1 MKIYTITPTAITG
14 RTGISKTS
22 TFRLSDTTKTII
34 CFAVLFLIY
43 ATVDGL
49 ADVFFGGML

>member
-1 MKIYTITPTAITG
+1 MKTYITTPTAIIG
-14 RTGISKTS
+14 RTSI
-22 TFRLSDTTKTII
+22 FRLSDTTRTII

-49 ADVFFGGML
+49 ADVYFGGVL

>member
-1 MKIYTITPTAITG
+1 MKTYTITPTATVG
-14 RTGISKTS
+14 RTSRAY
-22 TFRLSDTTKTII
+22 RLSDSFKTII